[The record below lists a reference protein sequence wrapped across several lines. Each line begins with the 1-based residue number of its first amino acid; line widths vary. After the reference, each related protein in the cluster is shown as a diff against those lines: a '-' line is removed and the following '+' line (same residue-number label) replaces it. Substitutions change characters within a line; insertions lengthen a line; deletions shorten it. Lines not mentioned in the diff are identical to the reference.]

1 MDSPWRTSGLLHLV
15 VVAAVVG
22 RGYFI
27 ASTILDSRFAV
38 VLSPRTRFHD

>member
-1 MDSPWRTSGLLHLV
+1 VANFWLV
-15 VVAAVVG
+15 AFRRVAAVVG
-22 RGYFI
+22 RGFFI